1 MCTVTYISQPGG
13 HFVLTSNR
21 DENAARSPQHL
32 DREEVGG
39 ATLIFPRDTA
49 AGGTWIVASDTNRVA
64 CLLNG
69 AFEKHKHQP
78 PYKHSR
84 GLMVLDFFSFAT
96 AEDFVEKYDFEG
108 LEPFTFIIVD
118 RGQPYELR
126 WDEEQLHI
134 KRLDPQGYYLWS
146 SATLYPGEVGKM
158 RQQWFQD
165 WLEGRQDFSPAA
177 ILDFHR
183 SGGQGD
189 DWNGFIMNRDGR
201 VQTVSI
207 TQVVKNDAG
216 ISLTYND
223 LLRSKILVGS
233 LTVGSGQS
241 VSTPPSLAVS
251 AKLAV
256 PDCPQPTVK
265 LPT

>member
-1 MCTVTYISQPGG
+1 MCTVTYIPQSDG

-39 ATLIFPRDTA
+39 ASLLFPRDTA
-49 AGGTWIVASDTNRVA
+49 AGGTWIVASDTNRVV

-84 GLMVLDFFSFAT
+84 GLMVLDFFRFAT
-96 AEDFVEKYDFEG
+96 AEEFFKQYDFEG

-126 WDEEQLHI
+126 WDEEQLHV
-134 KRLDPQGYYLWS
+134 KQLDPKRHYLWS
-146 SATLYPGEVGKM
+146 SATLYPGEVGEM
-158 RQQWFQD
+158 RQQWFRD
-165 WLEGRQDFSPAA
+165 WLDGRTDFSPTA

-183 SGGQGD
+183 KGGQGD

-207 TQVVKNDAG
+207 TQIVKSETG
-216 ISLTYND
+216 ISLVYND
-223 LLRSKILVGS
+223 LLRSNQLFDSLTLDSLQSVGS
-233 LTVGSGQS
+233 
-241 VSTPPSLAVS
+241 
-251 AKLAV
+251 
-256 PDCPQPTVK
+256 
-265 LPT
+265 